1 MHSAE
6 TSTLPRGETRQEI
19 EQFLHHES
27 SVHELRMCG
36 GHGEHWFRTM
46 EGMRTVEGDGA
57 SQRWR
62 TRQPCLPSGAASRHG
77 ASCMLAHIC
86 TIRSAWLGVIYGSRQ
101 SMSATQ
107 HAQFLTRTHTHPFL
121 LHLTNRPTMLTFI
134 HVFSAFMSRLPR
146 RGRPPRYRLRPAA
159 CLASWPDLVC
169 AKNFETGSACLK
181 RSFRLREGLDYV
193 ADGLFTS
200 HKLPHTWFC

>member
-134 HVFSAFMSRLPR
+134 HVFSRIHVPIAETRTSAKVQA
-146 RGRPPRYRLRPAA
+146 PPRCLSGLLARLGVREKLRNWVGLPKKVVPA
-159 CLASWPDLVC
+159 S
-169 AKNFETGSACLK
+169 
-181 RSFRLREGLDYV
+181 
-193 ADGLFTS
+193 
-200 HKLPHTWFC
+200 

>member
-19 EQFLHHES
+19 EQLLHHES

-36 GHGEHWFRTM
+36 GQVEHWFRSM
-46 EGMRTVEGDGA
+46 EEVRTVEGDGA
-57 SQRWR
+57 SKRWR

-77 ASCMLAHIC
+77 ASCTLAHIC
-86 TIRSAWLGVIYGSRQ
+86 TIRSAWLGVIYGSGQ

-134 HVFSAFMSRLPR
+134 HVFSRIHVPIAETRTSAKVQA
-146 RGRPPRYRLRPAA
+146 PPRCLSGLLARLGVREKLRNWVGLPKKVVPA
-159 CLASWPDLVC
+159 S
-169 AKNFETGSACLK
+169 
-181 RSFRLREGLDYV
+181 
-193 ADGLFTS
+193 
-200 HKLPHTWFC
+200 

>member
-1 MHSAE
+1 MAHRKDGGLGNHAYHLESPAGMEQVACLHTYVLYGQHDSALY
-6 TSTLPRGETRQEI
+6 TGQGRACLPHNTHNSSHGLTPTLFCFISLVTRQCSPL
-19 EQFLHHES
+19 FMYS
-27 SVHELRMCG
+27 
-36 GHGEHWFRTM
+36 
-46 EGMRTVEGDGA
+46 
-57 SQRWR
+57 
-62 TRQPCLPSGAASRHG
+62 P
-77 ASCMLAHIC
+77 
-86 TIRSAWLGVIYGSRQ
+86 
-101 SMSATQ
+101 
-107 HAQFLTRTHTHPFL
+107 
-121 LHLTNRPTMLTFI
+121 
-134 HVFSAFMSRLPR
+134 AFMSRLPR